1 MIMLDYPSRANGCEG
16 IVAQWMAFEDML
28 KSKKVSGCT
37 TAPEQHA
44 YDVDASLLLLMPLPP
59 PPHVCCLPRTDGT
72 KICCFCHRRF
82 LTVCSSRMMSWATL
96 STCLPTYGRAKA
108 KSLAVSNFS
117 PAQLD
122 CIVSNKSLTV
132 PAVNQMPFSV
142 GRW

>member
-44 YDVDASLLLLMPLPP
+44 YDVDSSLLLLMPLPP

-82 LTVCSSRMMSWATL
+82 LTVCSSRMMCHGHLVNLPSHVPGTAGQRLNRLQCLTFHRHNWTALSAT
-96 STCLPTYGRAKA
+96 SR
-108 KSLAVSNFS
+108 
-117 PAQLD
+117 
-122 CIVSNKSLTV
+122 
-132 PAVNQMPFSV
+132 
-142 GRW
+142 